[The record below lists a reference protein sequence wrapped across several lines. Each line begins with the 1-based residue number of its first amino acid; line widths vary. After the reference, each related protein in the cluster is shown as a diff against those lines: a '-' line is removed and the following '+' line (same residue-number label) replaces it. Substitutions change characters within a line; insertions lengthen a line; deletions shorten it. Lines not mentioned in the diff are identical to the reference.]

1 LKPLEIGGENS
12 NVEASSEKKDVHVP
26 AGNDFI

>member
-12 NVEASSEKKDVHVP
+12 NVEASTEKKDVHVP